1 MSFIMFIAASM
12 LEYISF
18 FIFVLVLFR
27 FSIKEYILK
36 FMLGSLILAF
46 VSNTVQTESL
56 QDISPLINVF
66 ILFFLITIILR
77 TKLFHSFIMVTIGYV
92 AQALVQWLLVTFFIH
107 FGVFDEITPYTG
119 NAYRIQVMTF
129 IVMCLISYCIH
140 ITKGGFSYIQSSS
153 RFYKDSFRGNKMFA
167 IFMILG
173 LVILFAGNIFYMTS
187 YDRLSDSL
195 ATICIVVVVLLIVMI
210 YFSIRKDESE

>member
-77 TKLFHSFIMVTIGYV
+77 TKLFHSFT
-92 AQALVQWLLVTFFIH
+92 L
-107 FGVFDEITPYTG
+107 
-119 NAYRIQVMTF
+119 
-129 IVMCLISYCIH
+129 
-140 ITKGGFSYIQSSS
+140 FS
-153 RFYKDSFRGNKMFA
+153 
-167 IFMILG
+167 
-173 LVILFAGNIFYMTS
+173 
-187 YDRLSDSL
+187 
-195 ATICIVVVVLLIVMI
+195 
-210 YFSIRKDESE
+210 